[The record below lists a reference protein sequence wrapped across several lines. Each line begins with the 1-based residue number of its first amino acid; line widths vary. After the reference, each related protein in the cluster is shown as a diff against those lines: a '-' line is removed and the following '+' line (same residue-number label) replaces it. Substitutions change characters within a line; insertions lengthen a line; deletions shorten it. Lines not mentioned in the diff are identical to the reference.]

1 MLISVVYNQKKDE
14 NGKVIEKLKNAFSN
28 RAELRI
34 FTDKITAPDLECSD
48 MVIALGGDGTIIRAS
63 KAAAVHGIP
72 VCGVNLGRIGF
83 LAAVEPEELPQ
94 AAEKLLSGDYTVEE
108 RMMLEAEILAG
119 GEKIYVRAL
128 NDLTVSRGN
137 CHKMIDVF
145 VESGGEPLDEFR
157 ADGVI
162 ISTPTGSTAYSL
174 SAGGPVVSPLME
186 AFLVTPVCPYDLQS
200 RSLVLTADEVLS
212 VKAKVKRPASI
223 EVDGAEICEFAD
235 GDVINIKK
243 SPLKAQIIKFG
254 ERSFIYT
261 LRKKFFK

>member
-1 MLISVVYNQKKDE
+1 MLISVVYNQKKDAD
-14 NGKVIEKLKNAFSN
+14 GKIIEALGNAFAN
-28 RAELRI
+28 KADLKI
-34 FTDKITAPDLECSD
+34 FTDKITAADLEDSD

-63 KAAAVHGIP
+63 KAAAVHGTA

-83 LAAVEPEELPQ
+83 LAAVEPDEIPQ
-94 AAEKLLSGDYTVEE
+94 AAKKLLSGDYMVEE
-108 RMMLEAEILAG
+108 RMMLEAEIFSS
-119 GEKIYVRAL
+119 GEKKYVRAL

-174 SAGGPVVSPLME
+174 SAGGPVVAPLME

-200 RSLVLTADEVLS
+200 RSLVLTADEVLTI
-212 VKAKVKRPASI
+212 KAKGKRPASI
-223 EVDGAEICEFAD
+223 EVDGAEICELGERD
-235 GDVINIKK
+235 YINIKK
-243 SPLKAQIIKFG
+243 SPLKAKIIKLN
-254 ERSFIYT
+254 ERSFIHT
-261 LRKKFFK
+261 LRKKFLK